1 VDSIK
6 ELFRNIF
13 TEPDNATFCIVKIGA
28 GLTVVY
34 ALATAAFHHLYL
46 RESFVIQDFG
56 VGMGAVFAGV
66 GVALGLKKDT
76 PEGKL

>member
-1 VDSIK
+1 LNVIK
-6 ELFRNIF
+6 ALFKNIF

-28 GLTVVY
+28 GLTVIY
-34 ALATAAFHHLYL
+34 ALAAAAFHHFYL
-46 RESFVIQDFG
+46 RDAFVIQDFG
-56 VGMGAVFAGV
+56 MGMGAVFAGV